1 MLTRFL
7 GNAKLQKRWKGLSLY
22 AEALKMA
29 HSQTAEAEVAHQQ
42 IQSAHTEA
50 QASLSRLERR
60 LGLQNLEAD
69 SLRRLLESVTVE
81 QAANA
86 TATGK
91 SQGLLNVRNNP
102 NDRDEEVF
110 AQSLEN
116 ERWFNTLFCQAL
128 KAFLVSL

>member
-1 MLTRFL
+1 
-7 GNAKLQKRWKGLSLY
+7 
-22 AEALKMA
+22 MA

-81 QAANA
+81 EASNA

-91 SQGLLNVRNNP
+91 SQGRLNVRNNS

-116 ERWFNTLFCQAL
+116 ERWFITPFCQAL
-128 KAFLVSL
+128 KAFLVSLR